1 MRLFIHGQ
9 NKLLSMELE
18 RKGNFVKQKS
28 INQTLFALFLLALGI
43 VLLLINIGVISLEMK
58 ELFVVFYPFFLFV
71 IGLILFIS
79 NLLRKERK
87 KYTFSLLLLLFS
99 FLLILD
105 RFEVIVFKFAD
116 VWKLWPILLILMA
129 LSLLFKKSKL
139 QIDIDFSSKEPEFS
153 GSDQHEKKIVS
164 GLIGEVSYKDS
175 NWALE
180 PMMLNNSIGD
190 YFLDLS
196 KAFIPERETPI
207 IINGSIADIKMIIP
221 ENIPVNIT
229 ANSKIG
235 DVRIFDIK
243 GDTLNRTVFYKSQGY
258 DEATRKLKIT
268 INVKIGSIRIDKV

>member
-243 GDTLNRTVFYKSQGY
+243 GDTLNRTVFYKTQGY

>member
-1 MRLFIHGQ
+1 M
-9 NKLLSMELE
+9 
-18 RKGNFVKQKS
+18 
-28 INQTLFALFLLALGI
+28 
-43 VLLLINIGVISLEMK
+43 
-58 ELFVVFYPFFLFV
+58 
-71 IGLILFIS
+71 
-79 NLLRKERK
+79 
-87 KYTFSLLLLLFS
+87 LLLFS
-99 FLLILD
+99 CLLILD

-116 VWKLWPILLILMA
+116 VWKLWPILIILLA
-129 LSLLFKKSKL
+129 LSLLFKKSKW
-139 QIDIDFSSKEPEFS
+139 QIDIDFSTKKPAFS
-153 GSDQHEKKIVS
+153 DSDQDEKKIVS
-164 GLIGEVSYKDS
+164 GLIGEVSYNDS

-180 PMMLNNSIGD
+180 PMVLNNSIGD

-243 GDTLNRTVFYKSQGY
+243 GNTLNRTVFYKTQGY

>member
-139 QIDIDFSSKEPEFS
+139 QIDIDFSSKDPEFS

-243 GDTLNRTVFYKSQGY
+243 GDTLNRTVFYKTQGY

>member
-139 QIDIDFSSKEPEFS
+139 QIDIDFSSKETEFS

-243 GDTLNRTVFYKSQGY
+243 GDTLNRNVFYKTQGY

>member
-1 MRLFIHGQ
+1 
-9 NKLLSMELE
+9 MELE

-58 ELFVVFYPFFLFV
+58 ELFVVLYPFFLLG
-71 IGLILFIS
+71 IGLSLFIS

-99 FLLILD
+99 CLLILD

-116 VWKLWPILLILMA
+116 VWKLWPILIILLA
-129 LSLLFKKSKL
+129 LSLLFKKSKW
-139 QIDIDFSSKEPEFS
+139 QIDIDFSTKKPAFS
-153 GSDQHEKKIVS
+153 DSDQDEKKIVS
-164 GLIGEVSYKDS
+164 GLIGEVSYNDS

-180 PMMLNNSIGD
+180 PMVLNNSIGD

-243 GDTLNRTVFYKSQGY
+243 GNTLNRTVFYKTQGY